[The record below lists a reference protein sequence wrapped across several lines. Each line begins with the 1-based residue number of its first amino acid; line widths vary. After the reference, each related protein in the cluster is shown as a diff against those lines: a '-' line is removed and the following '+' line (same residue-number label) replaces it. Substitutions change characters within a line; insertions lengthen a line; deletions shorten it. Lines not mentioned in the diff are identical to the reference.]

1 MMRQITILL
10 FMLFTLIMP
19 LGAQD
24 FPPVNQE
31 RLEQSLFALA
41 EFGKKPNGEPNRVA
55 FSDADIAGR
64 NYVIGLMEDTGL
76 EVTIDF
82 AGNIIGRRNGSGTG
96 MKPIAFGSHIDMVPD
111 GGNYDGML
119 GSLAAIE
126 VVKTL
131 GENNIITRHPL
142 EVLIFPNKEGGV
154 MGSRALAGNLN
165 PGALEVKNITGF
177 TMAEGIDRIGGN
189 ALKVQEVK
197 RSKGSLAAFL
207 ELHIE
212 QGAILEKT
220 ATEIGVVEG
229 IVGIKWWD
237 VEVTGN
243 ANHAGTTPMT
253 QRQDALLAASR
264 FVIAVND
271 VAMENEGSH
280 VATVGRISAEPG
292 APNVIPGRVLLSLEI
307 RDLSSDKMN
316 RLFSQLEQAARQ
328 IATTSG
334 TSFKFSPIDATGEP
348 ALTDEHIRKFITEAA
363 NALGLTSRLMQSGAG
378 HDAQEM
384 ASLAPVGMIF
394 VPSKGGISHSPR
406 EFTSA
411 NDMANGANVLLHT
424 LMAIDR
430 EWE

>member
-1 MMRQITILL
+1 MLF

-24 FPPVNQE
+24 LPPVNQA
-31 RLEQSLFALA
+31 RLEENLYALS

-64 NYVIGLMEDTGL
+64 KYVIGLMEDAGL
-76 EVTIDF
+76 EVAIDF
-82 AGNIIGRRNGSGTG
+82 AGNIVGSRKGSNPG

-142 EVLIFPNKEGGV
+142 EVLIFPNEEGGV
-154 MGSRALAGNLN
+154 MGSRALAGSLN
-165 PGALEVKNITGF
+165 PGALEVKNSTGF
-177 TMAEGIDRIGGN
+177 TMAEGINRIGGN
-189 ALKVQEVK
+189 SLKVQEVIRK
-197 RSKGSLAAFL
+197 KGSLAAFL

-212 QGAILEKT
+212 QGAILEQT
-220 ATEIGVVEG
+220 ATDIGVVEG

-237 VEVTGN
+237 VVVSGN
-243 ANHAGTTPMT
+243 ANHAGTTPMNL
-253 QRQDALLAASR
+253 RQDALLAASR

-271 VAMENEGSH
+271 VAMSNEGSH

-316 RLFSQLEQAARQ
+316 RLFKQIEQAARQ
-328 IATTSG
+328 IATASG
-334 TSFKFSPIDATGEP
+334 TSFNFSPIDATGEP
-348 ALTDEHIRKFITEAA
+348 ALTDERIRKIITEAA
-363 NALGLTSRLMQSGAG
+363 NTLGFTSRLMQSGAG

-406 EFTSA
+406 EFTSTG
-411 NDMANGANVLLHT
+411 DMANGANVLLHT
-424 LMAIDR
+424 LMAIDGK
-430 EWE
+430 WE